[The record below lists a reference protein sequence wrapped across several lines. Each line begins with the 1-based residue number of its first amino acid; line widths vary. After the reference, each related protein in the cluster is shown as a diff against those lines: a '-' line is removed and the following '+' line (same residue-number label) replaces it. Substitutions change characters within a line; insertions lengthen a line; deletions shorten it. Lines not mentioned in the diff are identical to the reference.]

1 MPFTIPLRS
10 DLPHFDISV
19 ELEGFNYTLEFYWN
33 TREACFY
40 MNIFDNNQE
49 PVLLSVKAVIDQP
62 LGFRYKLP
70 KMPPG
75 CLIMTDTSGARL
87 DPTWSNDLQR
97 SDLGDRVIL
106 DYFESAELPVRG

>member
-19 ELEGFNYTLEFYWN
+19 ELEGVNYTLEFYWN

-40 MNIFDNNQE
+40 MDIFDNNQE

-62 LGFRYKLP
+62 LGFRYVS
-70 KMPPG
+70 MPFKRAVV
-75 CLIMTDTSGARL
+75 LLFVQNKTTR
-87 DPTWSNDLQR
+87 
-97 SDLGDRVIL
+97 RVVASFNAL
-106 DYFESAELPVRG
+106 